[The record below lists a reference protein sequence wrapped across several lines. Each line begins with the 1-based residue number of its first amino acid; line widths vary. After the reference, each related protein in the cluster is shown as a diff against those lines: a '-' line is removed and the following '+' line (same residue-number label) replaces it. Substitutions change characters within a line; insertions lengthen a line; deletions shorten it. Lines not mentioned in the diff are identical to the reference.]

1 MFLLPK
7 LKDFPAHEPVL
18 WPDAPVKEEESI
30 SISFIKILCVTAAW
44 EKDIS
49 ATSKIQTRVQHK
61 MIRLETDKRVEEC
74 CRTKLLAGHKESFH
88 TNRGNES
95 V

>member
-1 MFLLPK
+1 M
-7 LKDFPAHEPVL
+7 
-18 WPDAPVKEEESI
+18 KEEESI

-44 EKDIS
+44 EQDIS

-61 MIRLETDKRVEEC
+61 MIRLATDKRVEEC
-74 CRTKLLAGHKESFH
+74 CRTKLLLAGHKEPFH
-88 TNRGNES
+88 TNSGNES